1 MVGVKLKNP
10 DIILMPISNEE
21 KEKYENEFMGDES
34 IYVLYRLPDSE
45 EIQIGMMSTSMKK
58 YFPLTANVG
67 QLDNATSRAFFY
79 NGASDLERRA
89 MEITDRPV
97 YRIRPSD
104 DRTVVGYDVLN
115 GTPENEL
122 RIWLED
128 VVDGRY
134 TINSDIS
141 TVRTKRWLSDMHR
154 FLDIETIFL
163 YE

>member
-1 MVGVKLKNP
+1 MVRVKLKNP

-45 EIQIGMMSTSMKK
+45 KIQIGMMSTSMRK
-58 YFPLTANVG
+58 YFPLTANVWK
-67 QLDNATSRAFFY
+67 LDNATSRAFFY
-79 NGASDLERRA
+79 NGTSDLERSA

-104 DRTVVGYDVLN
+104 DRTVIGYDVLN

-141 TVRTKRWLSDMHR
+141 TVRKKR
-154 FLDIETIFL
+154 
-163 YE
+163 

>member
-21 KEKYENEFMGDES
+21 KEKYENEFMDDES

-58 YFPLTANVG
+58 YFPSTANVW

-79 NGASDLERRA
+79 NVASDLEIGA
-89 MEITDRPV
+89 MKITDRPV

-104 DRTVVGYDVLN
+104 DRTVAGYDVLN

-122 RIWLED
+122 RICLED

-141 TVRTKRWLSDMHR
+141 TVRTKRWLSDMISFLEHR
-154 FLDIETIFL
+154 NEFFV
-163 YE
+163 